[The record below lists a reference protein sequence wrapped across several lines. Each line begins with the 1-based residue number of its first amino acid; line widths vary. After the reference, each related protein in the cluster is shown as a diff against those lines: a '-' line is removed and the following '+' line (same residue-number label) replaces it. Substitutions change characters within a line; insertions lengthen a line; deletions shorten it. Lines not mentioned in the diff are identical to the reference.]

1 MSKGI
6 PMIGCVLLPSVRQRS
21 VWHENSYDVSASV
34 FLEGAAVSVFGERL
48 TYHDKG

>member
-6 PMIGCVLLPSVRQRS
+6 TMIGCVLLPSVRKRS

-34 FLEGAAVSVFGERL
+34 FLEGAAVGVFGERL